1 MRRAL
6 FLLGFALLAAPAA
19 AQMDSREGIALQ
31 NQILQLRQEMEQ
43 LRRGGSLPPPVA
55 SGRGAVGGGGGELLG
70 QLLDRVQ
77 NLEEEVRRQ
86 RGRAE
91 VLENQN
97 ARLRADLEKLG
108 SDTEYRLNQAEGR
121 GGAPRAAP
129 PGGPVAPSAPPP
141 ATSSGAPP
149 PRTPENAM
157 REGQAALGR
166 RDFAAAEQA
175 AREVLS
181 SRSGAQ
187 IVPAQMLLGDALS
200 GRRDFGNAAIA
211 YNEAFSRART
221 GPRAPEALVGLANA
235 FNGLGS
241 RREACDTL
249 ADLRTN
255 FPNLS
260 GPMAERAAQARQ
272 RAGCR

>member
-1 MRRAL
+1 
-6 FLLGFALLAAPAA
+6 
-19 AQMDSREGIALQ
+19 
-31 NQILQLRQEMEQ
+31 
-43 LRRGGSLPPPVA
+43 VA
-55 SGRGAVGGGGGELLG
+55 
-70 QLLDRVQ
+70 
-77 NLEEEVRRQ
+77 
-86 RGRAE
+86 
-91 VLENQN
+91 
-97 ARLRADLEKLG
+97 
-108 SDTEYRLNQAEGR
+108 
-121 GGAPRAAP
+121 
-129 PGGPVAPSAPPP
+129 GGPVAPSAPPP